1 MTTARY
7 YTPSGRSIQAQGIE
21 PDIVTGNLRL
31 AQRED
36 SGIEPITESSLS
48 GHLSNGNDAAEAET
62 EAEEKITADNLAEDD
77 YQLNE
82 ALNLLKGLAI
92 LSKR

>member
-1 MTTARY
+1 V
-7 YTPSGRSIQAQGIE
+7 QE
-21 PDIVTGNLRL
+21 EEVTS
-31 AQRED
+31 E
-36 SGIEPITESSLS
+36 
-48 GHLSNGNDAAEAET
+48 
-62 EAEEKITADNLAEDD
+62 NLAEDD